1 MIEGSSGDLTDGCVS
16 KAEMTNV
23 NTFSVSEVSDQ
34 QQIFV
39 SSLFLD
45 SFIQQLQ
52 YVTSAAQRFVRSSEG
67 SVSPMVRCITILYD
81 SMKWEQVKVRQ

>member
-16 KAEMTNV
+16 KAEMINV
-23 NTFSVSEVSDQ
+23 NTFSVCEVLHQ

-52 YVTSAAQRFVRSSEG
+52 YVTSSKVCEIIRGECVTYGQVY
-67 SVSPMVRCITILYD
+67 YD
-81 SMKWEQVKVRQ
+81 SCKG